1 MKVRYT
7 RRALRQLT
15 EILAFIDAR
24 SPQGADNV
32 KRRLQAVINLLTD
45 HPNSGRLT
53 DKNGISRA
61 SSGKSLESLRHSGA
75 RLFGASYDVQLHI
88 GESMRPHALPWNGF
102 RARAS
107 HVPE

>member
-53 DKNGISRA
+53 SKNGIRRA
-61 SSGKSLESLRHSGA
+61 VVRPYPYVIFYRSDTTGIVIHGVRQAA
-75 RLFGASYDVQLHI
+75 R
-88 GESMRPHALPWNGF
+88 RPL
-102 RARAS
+102 
-107 HVPE
+107 